1 MYMLAYVS
9 KYSFDKL
16 INMLLGNTVH
26 FESDCMMFP
35 TKGIIG
41 KVISYKIVNNEL
53 VFKIKRQNGKL
64 YDIGSNTYNLQFEI
78 I

>member
-1 MYMLAYVS
+1 MLLYAS

-16 INMLLGNTVH
+16 INMLLGHTVH
-26 FESDCMMFP
+26 FESDCMLFP
-35 TKGIIG
+35 TQGING

-64 YDIGSNTYNLQFEI
+64 YDIGSNTHNLRFEI

>member
-1 MYMLAYVS
+1 MLAYVS

-16 INMLLGNTVH
+16 INMLLGHTVH

-35 TKGIIG
+35 IQGING

-53 VFKIKRQNGKL
+53 VFKIKRSISLICELIQ
-64 YDIGSNTYNLQFEI
+64 SLQGPQHDS
-78 I
+78 